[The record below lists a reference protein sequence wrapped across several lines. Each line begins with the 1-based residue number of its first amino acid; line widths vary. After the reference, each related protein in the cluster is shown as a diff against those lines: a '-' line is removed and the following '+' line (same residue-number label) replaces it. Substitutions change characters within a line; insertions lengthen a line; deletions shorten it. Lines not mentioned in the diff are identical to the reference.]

1 MENEKVLDLIIVG
14 AGLSGIGAAVHI
26 NKKNPN
32 IDYCILE
39 SRKTLGGTWDFFRYP
54 GIRSDSDMYT
64 LSYSFKPWR
73 EKKTISDGQSI
84 LKYLNETA
92 KEYKVDQKIQYE
104 TKVTSANWNSQESL
118 WEIKCDTVDG
128 VVKYKSRFIH
138 MCCGYYDYNQGYT
151 PNFEGVENFNG
162 DFIHPQSWDEHY
174 DYSNKD
180 IVVIGS
186 GATAVTLVPAL
197 TDKAK
202 SVTMLQ
208 RSPTYM
214 ATRPKIDLIAER
226 IKQKLPQKAAHHVIR
241 WKNIMFSFLFYR
253 YCQNFPNHA
262 RSFLMKGVT
271 HGLGE
276 NSKHLD
282 HFRPKY
288 NPWDQRL
295 CAVVDGD
302 FFNVIKSGK
311 AKIVTDHVDHIT
323 EEGIK
328 LKSGKEIKADIIVSA
343 TGLKLKFLDNIK
355 LSIDDKQLNLTDLI
369 AYKSIMFSG
378 VPNFTMVFGYTNS
391 SWTLKADLVNKWVAK
406 TLKYMRKK
414 NKKVVVPKND
424 PNVETLPYV
433 NLSSGYIQRSVDLM
447 PKQGTKKPWNVYQ
460 NYLMDSFNLRIKP
473 IKDRD
478 ISIY

>member
-1 MENEKVLDLIIVG
+1 MNNRVYDLIIVG

-26 NKKNPN
+26 KKKNPN

-39 SRKTLGGTWDFFRYP
+39 TRKTLGGTWDLFRYP

-64 LSYSFKPWR
+64 LSYSFRPWR
-73 EKKTISDGQSI
+73 EKKTISDGPSI

-92 KEYKVDQKIQYE
+92 KEFKVDEKIQYE
-104 TKVTSANWNSQESL
+104 TRVVAANWNSNDNF
-118 WEIKCDTVDG
+118 WEITCLSQDKEIN
-128 VVKYKSRFIH
+128 YKSKFIH
-138 MCCGYYDYNQGYT
+138 MCCGYYDYDQGYT
-151 PNFEGVENFNG
+151 PKYPGFENFKG
-162 DFIHPQSWDEHY
+162 DFIHPQSWDEKY

-186 GATAVTLVPAL
+186 GATAITLVPAL

-214 ATRPKIDLIAER
+214 ASRPQTDHIAER
-226 IKQKLPQKAAHHVIR
+226 IKEKLPQNAAHHVIR

-253 YCQNFPNHA
+253 YCQKFPNHA
-262 RSFLMKGVT
+262 RNFLMKGVQ

-276 NSKHLD
+276 NSEHLD
-282 HFRPKY
+282 HFKPNY

-302 FFNVIKSGK
+302 FFKAIKEGK
-311 AKIVTDHVDHIT
+311 ANIVTDHIDHFT
-323 EEGIK
+323 EDGIK
-328 LKSGKEIKADIIVSA
+328 LKSRKELKTDVIVSA
-343 TGLKLKFLDNIK
+343 TGLNLKFLDNIK
-355 LSIDDKQLNLTDLI
+355 LSIDNHELDTTELV

-406 TLKYMRKK
+406 TIQYMRKK
-414 NKKVVVPKND
+414 NKKFVCPRSNPK
-424 PNVETLPYV
+424 VETLPYV
-433 NLSSGYIQRSVDLM
+433 NLSSGYIQRSVKQM

-460 NYLMDSFNLRIKP
+460 NYLMDSINLRVLP
-473 IKDRD
+473 IRDRD
-478 ISIY
+478 IHFM